1 MTRRKSIEGYDWID
15 ISEIESV
22 TERFPYLEFKYKDGE
37 TFLID
42 WTIWDGDRFIV
53 SQSTER

>member
-1 MTRRKSIEGYDWID
+1 MTRPKSIEGYDWID

-42 WTIWDGDRFIV
+42 WTINNVELFEKLIK
-53 SQSTER
+53 